1 MRVCMIIKRQ
11 KFTTSL
17 LCPNQGTD
25 RQKKVLSSRHLR
37 IDRNCKSETPV
48 YMILLPQRARSC
60 HLSHCI
66 VNFEIC
72 NSICKSKHLKGQLWP
87 RLRDEKWALSH
98 SVSWRSV
105 VTPPTWRKI
114 ITFSSCVMKVSC
126 DPAWVTKNDHFL
138 ILCHEGQ
145 LWPHVGKEKW
155 SLSHFV
161 GPRVCHSTF
170 FGSKECHWA
179 SV

>member
-1 MRVCMIIKRQ
+1 MRGDILDCVDCESLPDSPPKWVICTNGLTYQGPIANSTRSHDHTTLNWTSREMRACMIIKRQ

-48 YMILLPQRARSC
+48 YMILYPQRACSC

-72 NSICKSKHLKGQLWP
+72 NSICKWWKNNANSK
-87 RLRDEKWALSH
+87 
-98 SVSWRSV
+98 
-105 VTPPTWRKI
+105 
-114 ITFSSCVMKVSC
+114 
-126 DPAWVTKNDHFL
+126 
-138 ILCHEGQ
+138 
-145 LWPHVGKEKW
+145 
-155 SLSHFV
+155 
-161 GPRVCHSTF
+161 
-170 FGSKECHWA
+170 
-179 SV
+179 